1 MKYHIIAPNQA
12 AGIIDLPTSKSISNR
27 ALIINALSGNQ
38 LVVKRISNSDDT
50 HVMIEALK
58 LQSNEIDVGAAGT
71 SMRFLTAYFA
81 NKLGTWQIT
90 GSERMKNRPIAILVD
105 ALRSIGAEISYVEK
119 EGFPP
124 LQIKGKELEG
134 GKIALDGSV
143 SSQYISALLMVAPI
157 MKNGL
162 TLELLGHIASRPYI
176 QLTLN
181 MMRYFGID
189 YDWQENV
196 IKIAHQTYTPR
207 PFTVESDWS
216 GASYWYEIVACANN
230 ASIRLLG
237 LQRESSQGDSKV
249 ADIFSALGV
258 ETVFSG
264 DQVMLKKKAIEVS
277 YFEYDFD
284 HQPDLAQTVVVT
296 CCLKDIPFKF
306 MGLQSLHIKETDRIA
321 ALICE
326 LRKLG
331 YVLRETAPGVLEY
344 KGEKVEKIAN
354 PSIATYEDHRMAMA
368 FAPAALM
375 FSDIYIENPQVVS
388 KSYPQ
393 YWDHLKEVG
402 FDVEEI
408 V

>member
-306 MGLQSLHIKETDRIA
+306 TGLQSLHIKETDRIA

>member
-27 ALIINALSGNQ
+27 ALMINALSGNQ

-105 ALRSIGAEISYVEK
+105 ALRSIGAEIFYVEK

-181 MMRYFGID
+181 MMHYFGID

-277 YFEYDFD
+277 YFDYDFD

-306 MGLQSLHIKETDRIA
+306 TGLQSLHIKETDRIA

-331 YVLRETAPGVLEY
+331 YVLCETAPGVLEY

>member
-27 ALIINALSGNQ
+27 ALMINALSGNQ

-306 MGLQSLHIKETDRIA
+306 TGLQSLHIKETDRIA

>member
-264 DQVMLKKKAIEVS
+264 DQVILKRKAIEVS

-306 MGLQSLHIKETDRIA
+306 TGLQSLHIKETDRIA

-344 KGEKVEKIAN
+344 KGEKVGKIAN

>member
-264 DQVMLKKKAIEVS
+264 DQVILKRKAIEVS

-306 MGLQSLHIKETDRIA
+306 TGLQSLHIKETDRIA